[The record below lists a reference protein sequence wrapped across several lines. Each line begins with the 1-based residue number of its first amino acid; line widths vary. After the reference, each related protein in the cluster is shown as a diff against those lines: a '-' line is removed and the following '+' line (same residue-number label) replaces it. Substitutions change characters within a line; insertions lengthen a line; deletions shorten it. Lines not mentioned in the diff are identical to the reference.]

1 VLRRIGRSAAVVT
14 NRNGTRGPGIIA
26 FVVTSPP
33 ARGLRPID
41 PTPFRLRLERTAPRD
56 AGDRLAGLD
65 GVLADLD
72 RRIRPFGAGFGAP
85 WAARRAHGLRGG
97 FRWDGKDSRTKA
109 WYPQGIAPSPDGG
122 VVLVSWYHK
131 ASGAARVS
139 VVDLKAGGYRH
150 VPLITAAGKAVR
162 THAGGLA
169 WREDLLYVTET
180 KTGLRVFDLS
190 RIERTDAPGDE
201 RYVLPE
207 VARYRPDGEA
217 LRFSYTSVDE
227 AGDSLMVGEYTDQQP
242 GARLVR
248 WPFGAGGLLAQES
261 ASDAW
266 VTAQSNLQG
275 AVALGDRML
284 MAESR
289 GKRLPGRM
297 HVSPYE
303 ESVTQ
308 RGWAVGGEDLAVAGG
323 EIFSLSEHPDFPR
336 PLPRRRTV
344 FRTLL
349 P

>member
-1 VLRRIGRSAAVVT
+1 M
-14 NRNGTRGPGIIA
+14 
-26 FVVTSPP
+26 
-33 ARGLRPID
+33 
-41 PTPFRLRLERTAPRD
+41 
-56 AGDRLAGLD
+56 
-65 GVLADLD
+65 
-72 RRIRPFGAGFGAP
+72 
-85 WAARRAHGLRGG
+85 
-97 FRWDGKDSRTKA
+97 
-109 WYPQGIAPSPDGG
+109 
-122 VVLVSWYHK
+122 LVSWYHK

-217 LRFSYTSVDE
+217 LRFSYTSIDE

-248 WPFGAGGLLAQES
+248 WPFGADGLLAQES

-266 VTAQSNLQG
+266 VTRALQP
-275 AVALGDRML
+275 
-284 MAESR
+284 
-289 GKRLPGRM
+289 PGRGRARRPDADGREPRQAPPGRL

-308 RGWAVGGEDLAVAGG
+308 RGWAVGGEDLAVVGG

-344 FRTLL
+344 FRTAA
-349 P
+349 PR

>member
-1 VLRRIGRSAAVVT
+1 M
-14 NRNGTRGPGIIA
+14 
-26 FVVTSPP
+26 VTSPP

-56 AGDRLAGLD
+56 AEPVGLEA
-65 GVLADLD
+65 VLADLD
-72 RRIRPFGAGFGAP
+72 RRIRPFGSGFGAP

-109 WYPQGIAPSPDGG
+109 WYPQGIAASADGG

-139 VVDLKAGGYRH
+139 FADLKAGGYRH

-180 KTGLRVFDLS
+180 KKGLRVFDLGGL
-190 RIERTDAPGDE
+190 ERTNAPGDE

-217 LRFSYTSVDE
+217 LRFSFTSVDE

-248 WPFGAGGLLAQES
+248 WPFAAGGLLAQES
-261 ASDAW
+261 ASGAW
-266 VTAQSNLQG
+266 VTAHSNLQG

-284 MAESR
+284 LAESR
-289 GKRLPGRM
+289 GKRLPGRLYI
-297 HVSPYE
+297 SPYE
-303 ESVTQ
+303 ESAEQ

-344 FRTLL
+344 FRYRR
-349 P
+349 

>member
-1 VLRRIGRSAAVVT
+1 MVI
-14 NRNGTRGPGIIA
+14 
-26 FVVTSPP
+26 SPP
-33 ARGLRPID
+33 ARGLRSID

-56 AGDRLAGLD
+56 PGQEPVGLA

-72 RRIRPFGAGFGAP
+72 RRIRPFGPGFGSP

-97 FRWDGKDSRTKA
+97 FRFDGEDSRTKA
-109 WYPQGIAPSPDGG
+109 WYPQGIAASADGG

-131 ASGAARVS
+131 ASNAARVS
-139 VVDLKAGGYRH
+139 FVDLSRGGYRH

-180 KTGLRVFDLS
+180 TKGLRVFDLT
-190 RIERTDAPGDE
+190 RIERTAAAGDE

-217 LRFSYTSVDE
+217 LRFSYTSIDE
-227 AGDSLMVGEYTDQQP
+227 ADSSLLVGEYTDQKP

-266 VTAQSNLQG
+266 VTAHSNLQG
-275 AVALGDRML
+275 AVALGGRML

-289 GKRLPGRM
+289 GARLPGRLY
-297 HVSPYE
+297 VSPYE
-303 ESVTQ
+303 ATVAQ
-308 RGWAVGGEDLAVAGG
+308 KGWAVGCEDIAVAGG

-344 FRTLL
+344 FRTAA